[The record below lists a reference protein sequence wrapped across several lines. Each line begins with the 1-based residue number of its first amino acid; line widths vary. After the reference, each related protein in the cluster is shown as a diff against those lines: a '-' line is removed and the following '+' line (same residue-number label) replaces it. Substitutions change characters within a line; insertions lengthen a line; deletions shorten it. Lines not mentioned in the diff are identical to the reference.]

1 MSSYSGRP
9 GLSSSKYV
17 ALNSNS
23 ACSFPLG
30 MEPLSRDF
38 QIIENWYSAGSQQR
52 KEGLYPVP
60 RSVWAHLQIRFK
72 GRDTSSWPDV
82 TQQAL
87 DQRGVRAAL
96 TLYLLPPVLLG
107 RPQVGAGSLM
117 QLVLW
122 PAGTC
127 HHLVLPPSSP
137 VEEGITHSR
146 FLGHQPGSL
155 AASRH
160 PGMGNQAAAQIL

>member
-1 MSSYSGRP
+1 MAVKATKTQKSQKLKKKIKKHVLSSYSGRP

-23 ACSFPLG
+23 ACSFPLE

-96 TLYLLPPVLLG
+96 TLYLLPSVLLPG
-107 RPQVGAGSLM
+107 RPPSWSGVSDAVGPLASRD
-117 QLVLW
+117 
-122 PAGTC
+122 
-127 HHLVLPPSSP
+127 LPPLDSS
-137 VEEGITHSR
+137 
-146 FLGHQPGSL
+146 SL
-155 AASRH
+155 
-160 PGMGNQAAAQIL
+160 